1 MGSTRSGGTP
11 TDTRRSAARA
21 SAGDTVTALPETA
34 LVLSRLLRRLRAV
47 LLPSAGRAVRHPENQ
62 VFEEVL
68 PRFGDDGRIGDCT
81 RAHGVLDRQALE
93 SRYRGTIRSRR
104 ELGLLV
110 SGVDAA
116 HPLMQRERAPGFRRA
131 LNLWLQLVDECS
143 EPVSH
148 GILHVGLERCVP
160 HRDMPISLRQPSQ
173 GLLRLEPEGP
183 DLRVRPTG
191 VGDLALQ
198 HRLNGAGEGR
208 LERFVGSG
216 RRESGHGASH

>member
-1 MGSTRSGGTP
+1 MLSASRSCAPCNCFDSTYAVKVSFVFSKCSANFPPMGSTRSGGTP

-62 VFEEVL
+62 VFEKVL

-93 SRYRGTIRSRR
+93 SRYRCTVRSRR

-116 HPLMQRERAPGFRRA
+116 HPLTQRERAPGLRRA
-131 LNLWLQLVDECS
+131 LNL
-143 EPVSH
+143 
-148 GILHVGLERCVP
+148 
-160 HRDMPISLRQPSQ
+160 
-173 GLLRLEPEGP
+173 
-183 DLRVRPTG
+183 
-191 VGDLALQ
+191 
-198 HRLNGAGEGR
+198 
-208 LERFVGSG
+208 
-216 RRESGHGASH
+216 